1 MRLFVA
7 VELPAE
13 VTAAASRLIAELRER
28 CDRSGPRARISW
40 AVPGRMHLTLL
51 FIGEADVSRT
61 EAIQLALAAP
71 FDLPPFEIALGRTG
85 VFPEPH
91 RPRVIWVGLTAGR
104 APLTDLQQQVAAR
117 LARAGVA
124 ADHRPFRPHL
134 TLGRVREAAGLRTSS
149 ILEGLAEAAVGRAP
163 IVETVL
169 FESRATA
176 DGQVYVARQRTRLAV
191 ELGTT
196 IGPS

>member
-13 VTAAASRLIAELRER
+13 VTAAASRLIARLRER
-28 CDRSGPRARISW
+28 CDMSAPRARISW
-40 AVPGRMHLTLL
+40 AVPGRMHLTLQ
-51 FIGEADVSRT
+51 FIGEADLSRT
-61 EAIQLALAAP
+61 EAIQRALAPP
-71 FDLPPFEIALGRTG
+71 FDLPPFEIALGGTG

-104 APLTDLQQQVAAR
+104 APLTELQQQVAAR
-117 LARAGVA
+117 LVRAGVE
-124 ADHRPFRPHL
+124 ADDRPFRPHL

-149 ILEGLAEAAVGRAP
+149 VLEGLAEAAVGRVP
-163 IVETVL
+163 VVEAVL

-176 DGQVYVARQRTRLAV
+176 DGQVYVARQRTRLGDGKV
-191 ELGTT
+191 ER
-196 IGPS
+196 